1 MPRIGVVFFLYN
13 GAKGERTMNKEQ
25 QYIQELLTL
34 KSIAETLNECNDLKE
49 MLQTV
54 LKELIQVMKLQ
65 CGWIFFVHPK
75 EGYSL
80 IADYQLPPAL
90 TWENKKPMCEGDCW
104 CLERY
109 RDGRL
114 QRAANVIECKRLGE
128 ALEGQWGDTNGV
140 THHASIPLRAGS
152 ERFGVIN
159 VAAPNKTRFT
169 NEELALLEAVA
180 YQIGTAIKRIKLV
193 ENEQKLAL
201 IAERNRLAR
210 DLHDSVNQLLF
221 SLLLTARGAKEMTQ
235 DETMKD
241 TFAYIQQ
248 LAQEALQE
256 MRALIWQLRP
266 QGLEHGLASAFQHYG
281 DMLGLKVNI
290 DINGLIDLPN
300 EVEECLWRVGQE
312 ALNNCKKHA
321 GVSNV
326 DIAIHVQKHHV
337 HMKVHDEGCGFSKAD
352 GHPFSFGLNSMRERV
367 ASLNGEIHIKSA
379 VGEGTTIDVIIPL
392 KKGRG

>member
-1 MPRIGVVFFLYN
+1 MS
-13 GAKGERTMNKEQ
+13 KDKQ
-25 QYIQELLTL
+25 DIQELLTL

-75 EGYSL
+75 EEYSL

-90 TWENKKPMCEGDCW
+90 TWENKKPMCEGGCW

-114 QRAANVIECKRLGE
+114 QRAANVIECKRLE
-128 ALEGQWGDTNGV
+128 KAIEEQWGDTNGV
-140 THHASIPLRAGS
+140 THHASIPLRAGD
-152 ERFGVIN
+152 EKFGVLN
-159 VAAPNKTRFT
+159 VAAPHKTSFT

-180 YQIGTAIKRIKLV
+180 YQIGTAIKRIKLA
-193 ENEQKLAL
+193 ENEQNLAL

-210 DLHDSVNQLLF
+210 DLHDSVSQLLF
-221 SLLLTARGAKEMTQ
+221 SLQLTARGAKEMTQ
-235 DETMKD
+235 GETIKD

-266 QGLEHGLASAFQHYG
+266 HGLEHGLANAFQHYG
-281 DMLGLKVNI
+281 DMLGLKVTV
-290 DINGLIDLPN
+290 DINGLIDLSN

-321 GVSNV
+321 GVSEV
-326 DIAIHVQKHHV
+326 DMAIHVQKHYV
-337 HMKVHDEGCGFSKAD
+337 YMKIHDEGCGFSKTD
-352 GHPFSFGLNSMRERV
+352 GHPFSLGLNSMKERLQSH
-367 ASLNGEIHIKSA
+367 AILLDGLFSR
-379 VGEGTTIDVIIPL
+379 L
-392 KKGRG
+392 K

>member
-1 MPRIGVVFFLYN
+1 MS
-13 GAKGERTMNKEQ
+13 KDKQ
-25 QYIQELLTL
+25 DIQELLTL

-54 LKELIQVMKLQ
+54 LKELIQVMRLQ

-90 TWENKKPMCEGDCW
+90 TWENKKPMCEGGCW

-114 QRAANVIECKRLGE
+114 QRAANVIECKRLE
-128 ALEGQWGDTNGV
+128 KAIEEQWGDTNGV
-140 THHASIPLRAGS
+140 THHASIPLRAGD
-152 ERFGVIN
+152 EKFGVLN
-159 VAAPNKTRFT
+159 VAAPHKISFSNK
-169 NEELALLEAVA
+169 ELALLEAVA
-180 YQIGTAIKRIKLV
+180 YQIGTAIKRIKLA

-210 DLHDSVNQLLF
+210 DLHDSVSQLLF
-221 SLLLTARGAKEMTQ
+221 SLQLTARGAKEMTE
-235 DETMKD
+235 DETIKD
-241 TFAYIQQ
+241 MFAYIQQ

-256 MRALIWQLRP
+256 MRTLIWQLRP
-266 QGLEHGLASAFQHYG
+266 HGLEHGLANAFQHYG
-281 DMLGLKVNI
+281 DMLGLKVNV
-290 DINGLIDLPN
+290 DINGLVDLPN

-312 ALNNCKKHA
+312 ALSNCKKHA
-321 GVSNV
+321 GVSEV
-326 DIAIHVQKHHV
+326 DIAIHAQKRHV
-337 HMKVHDEGCGFSKAD
+337 HMKVRDEGCGFSKAD
-352 GHPFSFGLNSMRERV
+352 GHPFSLGLNSMKERV
-367 ASLNGEIHIKSA
+367 ASLNGEIHIKSS

-392 KKGRG
+392 KKERG

>member
-1 MPRIGVVFFLYN
+1 MPMAALSFSIQFGRGGN
-13 GAKGERTMNKEQ
+13 SMDREKQ
-25 QYIQELLTL
+25 DIQELLTL
-34 KSIAETLNECNDLKE
+34 KSIAETLNQCNDVKE

-90 TWENKKPMCEGDCW
+90 TWGNKKPMCEGDCW

-114 QRAANVIECKRLGE
+114 QRAANVIECKRLE
-128 ALEGQWGDTNGV
+128 QAIEEQWGDTNGV
-140 THHASIPLRAGS
+140 THHASIPLRAGD
-152 ERFGVIN
+152 EKFGVLN
-159 VAAPNKTRFT
+159 VAAPHKTSFSNK
-169 NEELALLEAVA
+169 ELALLEAVA
-180 YQIGTAIKRIKLV
+180 YQIGTAIKRIKLA

-210 DLHDSVNQLLF
+210 DLHDSVSQLLF
-221 SLLLTARGAKEMTQ
+221 SLQLTARGAKEMTE
-235 DETMKD
+235 DETIKD
-241 TFAYIQQ
+241 AFTYIQQ

-266 QGLEHGLASAFQHYG
+266 HGLEHGLANAFQHYG
-281 DMLGLKVNI
+281 DMLGLKVNV
-290 DINGLIDLPN
+290 DINGLVDLPN

-321 GVSNV
+321 GVSEV
-326 DIAIHVQKHHV
+326 DIAIHAQKHHV
-337 HMKVHDEGCGFSKAD
+337 HMKVRDEGCGFAKVD
-352 GHPFSFGLNSMRERV
+352 GQPFSLGLNSMKERV
-367 ASLNGEIHIKSA
+367 ASLNGEIHIESS

>member
-1 MPRIGVVFFLYN
+1 MS
-13 GAKGERTMNKEQ
+13 KDKQ
-25 QYIQELLTL
+25 DIQELLTL

-90 TWENKKPMCEGDCW
+90 AWENKKPMCEGDCW

-114 QRAANVIECKRLGE
+114 QRAANVIECKRLE
-128 ALEGQWGDTNGV
+128 RAIEEQWGDTNGV

-152 ERFGVIN
+152 EKFGLLN
-159 VAAPNKTRFT
+159 VAAPHKTSFT

-210 DLHDSVNQLLF
+210 DLHDSVSQLLF
-221 SLLLTARGAKEMTQ
+221 SLQLTARGAKEMTQ
-235 DETMKD
+235 DETIKD
-241 TFAYIQQ
+241 TFTYIQQ

-266 QGLEHGLASAFQHYG
+266 HGLEHGLANAFQHYG
-281 DMLGLKVNI
+281 DMLGLKVNV

-300 EVEECLWRVGQE
+300 EIEECLWRVGQE

-321 GVSNV
+321 GVSEV
-326 DIAIHVQKHHV
+326 DMAIHVQKHHV
-337 HMKVHDEGCGFSKAD
+337 HMKIHDEGCGFSRGD
-352 GHPFSFGLNSMRERV
+352 GHPFSLGLNSMKERV
-367 ASLNGEIHIKSA
+367 ASLNGEIHIKSS